1 MKRLLFLAGI
11 AGALVGCGSGLPKP
25 PALPSFNYG
34 TPTSSLSS
42 DQNNAAHTAESGI
55 GDASGVDGS
64 TASPQAAPVLAD
76 ELASDLPSSALLKA
90 APSPEA
96 VLRSLPVPSSES
108 AARAFRSS
116 GLSVGSSNCISQT
129 DNRVTY
135 SNCSY
140 NGDGFSWT
148 LNGSISVAPGS
159 LDWDIQAEFSAS
171 SEGITGKGMFQ
182 WRGDLHW
189 TLTTVEGSGRSE
201 LAVRV
206 DGNGQHAEIAAT
218 TGWQADLQVD
228 STNHCISGGSF
239 EVARAV
245 EGTGDNGQHVS
256 EAVGW
261 KFTWSGC
268 NNVQVAVGN

>member
-1 MKRLLFLAGI
+1 MKRVLLLTGI
-11 AGALVGCGSGLPKP
+11 AGALVGCGSGLPTP
-25 PALPSFNYG
+25 PALPHFNYG
-34 TPTSSLSS
+34 TPTSNLSS
-42 DQNNAAHTAESGI
+42 DQSNAAHTAQSGI

-64 TASPQAAPVLAD
+64 TANPQAAPVLAD
-76 ELASDLPSSALLKA
+76 ALASDLPSSALLKV

-96 VLRSLPVPSSES
+96 AFRSLPVPSSEA

-116 GLSVGSSNCISQT
+116 ALSVGSSNCISQT
-129 DNRVTY
+129 DTKVTY

-171 SEGITGKGMFQ
+171 SEGITGKGMFH

-218 TGWQADLQVD
+218 TGWRADLQVD

-256 EAVGW
+256 EAIGW
-261 KFTWSGC
+261 KFTWTLP
-268 NNVQVAVGN
+268 Q